1 MDQSW
6 DELEAWGRA
15 KDHDARAFATIFDH
29 HEARVFRHALQ
40 LTQNVADAE
49 DVTAAAFF
57 ELWRRRDA
65 VRLVADST
73 LPWLLVTA
81 TNVSR
86 NQRRALRRYRSLL
99 DQLPRGG
106 RDEISFGLETVLET
120 DRDLYEA
127 MRGLGSM
134 DASLLMLTAVEELP
148 VKEAAALLG
157 ISDGAARVRL
167 TRAKRRLRSQLQR
180 PEAGVLAMDERK
192 R

>member
-1 MDQSW
+1 VDQSW

-15 KDHDARAFATIFDH
+15 KDHDARAFAAIFDH
-29 HEARVFRHALQ
+29 HEARVFRHSLR
-40 LTQNVADAE
+40 LTRNVADAE

-57 ELWRRRDA
+57 ELWRRRSA
-65 VRLVADST
+65 VRLVAGST

-86 NQRRALRRYRSLL
+86 NQRRALRRYGSLL

-106 RDEISFGLETVLET
+106 VDEISPALDTVLEI
-120 DRDLYEA
+120 DRDLYQA
-127 MRGLGSM
+127 MRSLGSV
-134 DASLLMLTAVEELP
+134 DASLLLLTAVEELP

-167 TRAKRRLRSQLQR
+167 TRAKKRMRSQLQQPDPR
-180 PEAGVLAMDERK
+180 VLAMDERN

>member
-1 MDQSW
+1 VDQSW

-29 HEARVFRHALQ
+29 HEARVFRHSLQ
-40 LTQNVADAE
+40 LTHNVPDAE

-57 ELWRRRDA
+57 ELWRRRSA

-81 TNVSR
+81 TNISR

-99 DQLPRGG
+99 NQLPRGG
-106 RDEISFGLETVLET
+106 VDEISPSLDTLLET
-120 DRDLYEA
+120 DRDLYQE
-127 MRGLGSM
+127 MRNLGSV

-167 TRAKRRLRSQLQR
+167 TRAKKRLRTQLQQSDAR
-180 PEAGVLAMDERK
+180 ALAMDERN